1 MSSDGGCKYEDDDNG
16 DFDEDD
22 VDEDDNEHLRK
33 KLSATS
39 RSQKCNASREVSASV
54 FQYFSI

>member
-16 DFDEDD
+16 DFDDD
-22 VDEDDNEHLRK
+22 DEDDNEQLRK

-39 RSQKCNASREVSASV
+39 RSQKCNASREVLASA
-54 FQYFSI
+54 